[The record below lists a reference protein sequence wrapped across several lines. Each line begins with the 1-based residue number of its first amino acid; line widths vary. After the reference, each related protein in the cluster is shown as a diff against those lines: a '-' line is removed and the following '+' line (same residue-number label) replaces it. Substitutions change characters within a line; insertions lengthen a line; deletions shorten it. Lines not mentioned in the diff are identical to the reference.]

1 MENPLKLVLTI
12 NTDGDVSFVDE
23 ITRSLLREL
32 KDESIDATSLLDH
45 QSLQGTKAGETA
57 IVGAI
62 LISVLPAVL
71 PQLLTFLKEWISR
84 GSNTTVR
91 IKRQKEGSS
100 LELEYDVGA
109 ISREEIKQLISDLTN
124 LQESNPTNRTRKK
137 S

>member
-1 MENPLKLVLTI
+1 MENPIKLVLTI

-32 KDESIDATSLLDH
+32 KDESINATSMIDRR
-45 QSLQGTKAGETA
+45 SLQGTKAGETT

-62 LISVLPAVL
+62 LVSVLPAVL

-84 GSNTTVR
+84 GNRTVR
-91 IKRQKEGSS
+91 IKRQEESSS
-100 LELEYDVGA
+100 LELEYDISA

-124 LQESNPTNRTRKK
+124 LQASTLTNRTRKK
-137 S
+137 R